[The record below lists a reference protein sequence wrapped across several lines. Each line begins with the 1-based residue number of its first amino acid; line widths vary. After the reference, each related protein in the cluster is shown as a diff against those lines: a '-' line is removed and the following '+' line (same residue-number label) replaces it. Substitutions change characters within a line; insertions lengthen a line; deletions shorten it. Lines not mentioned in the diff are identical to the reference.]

1 MFFKNYLTVQ
11 MDMSIKEKIGNRI
24 KNERLAKGLTRKALA
39 ELTESL
45 KVSRINNYER
55 GERTPGP
62 DEIKQ
67 LAHALEVAPAF
78 LMCLSD
84 DKQGKLKQAPG
95 LGALIPILDF
105 KQASNPAPV
114 IHEIKNESYSDKVM
128 LIPISAPLAE
138 RVGEHVFALEIKD
151 DSMSPDLKIR
161 DIAVV
166 DPDTQPNP
174 GDFVVA
180 KLEQDNEII
189 IRKYKQLSA
198 AKSALEFEL
207 IALNPDWANVH
218 VGAETHGSIVGTL
231 ISLTR
236 ALKF

>member
-1 MFFKNYLTVQ
+1 

-39 ELTESL
+39 ELTENL

-62 DEIKQ
+62 SEIKQ

-95 LGALIPILDF
+95 LGALIPVLDF
-105 KQASNPAPV
+105 KQAGNPEPT
-114 IHEIKNESYSDKVM
+114 IQDIKNESYSKQVM
-128 LIPISAPLAE
+128 LIPINAQIAE
-138 RVGEHVFALEIKD
+138 RVGKHAFALEIKD
-151 DSMSPDLKIR
+151 DSMSPELKVK
-161 DIAVV
+161 DVV
-166 DPDTQPNP
+166 VIDPNTQPNP

-180 KLEQDNEII
+180 KLEQDNEVI

-207 IALNPDWANVH
+207 IVLNPDWANVH
-218 VGAETHGSIVGTL
+218 VGTDTHGCIIGTL
-231 ISLTR
+231 VSLTR
-236 ALKF
+236 ALKL

>member
-1 MFFKNYLTVQ
+1 

-39 ELTESL
+39 ELTENL
-45 KVSRINNYER
+45 KISRINNYER

-67 LAHALEVAPAF
+67 LAHALGVAPAF

-105 KQASNPAPV
+105 KQACNPAPI
-114 IHEIKNESYSDKVM
+114 IHEIKNESHPNKIM
-128 LIPISAPLAE
+128 LIPIAAPLAE
-138 RVGEHVFALEIKD
+138 RVGKCVFALEIKD
-151 DSMSPDLKIR
+151 DSMSPELKVK
-161 DIAVV
+161 DIAIV
-166 DPDTQPNP
+166 DPDTLPNP
-174 GDFVVA
+174 GDFLIA
-180 KLEQDNEII
+180 KLEQDNEVI

-198 AKSALEFEL
+198 AKSVLEFEL
-207 IALNPDWANVH
+207 IALNPDWANVC
-218 VGAETHGSIVGTL
+218 VGAETHGVIIGTL
-231 ISLTR
+231 ISLIRT
-236 ALKF
+236 LKF

>member
-1 MFFKNYLTVQ
+1 

-39 ELTESL
+39 ELTENL

-62 DEIKQ
+62 SEIKQ
-67 LAHALEVAPAF
+67 LARALEVAPAF

-95 LGALIPILDF
+95 LGALIPVLDF
-105 KQASNPAPV
+105 KQACNPEPT
-114 IHEIKNESYSDKVM
+114 IQDIKNESYTKQVM
-128 LIPISAPLAE
+128 LIPINAHLAE

-151 DSMSPDLKIR
+151 DSMSPELKVK
-161 DIAVV
+161 DVVVV
-166 DPDTQPNP
+166 DPHTQPNP

-180 KLEQDNEII
+180 KLEQDSEII

-218 VGAETHGSIVGTL
+218 VGAETNGNIIGTL
-231 ISLTR
+231 VSLTR